1 MPVWRLQTSWAVTT
15 AFPRDRMVITPHFN
29 DAGAT
34 TDPESLC
41 TDLADALLGWWPTTG
56 ELRVTAYDAQ
66 GTPPVFPQG
75 EATRNVGAFRDIN
88 SNRELAVCLSFFS
101 ERNAPRRRGRLYVP
115 ALMLGAGS
123 EALRPGT
130 AMTAKVAALAPIF
143 EGLGGPDVDW
153 CVYSRVDNVARPVTN
168 WFVDDE
174 WDVIRSRGLR
184 GEARV
189 TGTTSEA

>member
-1 MPVWRLQTSWAVTT
+1 MPVWRLQTSWAVST

-41 TDLADALLGWWPTTG
+41 TDLADALEGWAGATG

-75 EATRNVGAFRDIN
+75 EALRRVGTFRPAIQP
-88 SNRELAVCLSFFS
+88 REIALCLSFYS
-101 ERNAPRRRGRLYVP
+101 QRNLPRNRGRLYIPVVLP
-115 ALMLGAGS
+115 GGALGQ
-123 EALRPGT
+123 RPSTEQMDFIG
-130 AMTAKVAALAPIF
+130 ALAPIF
-143 EGLGGPDVDW
+143 EGLGGADVDW
-153 CVYSRVDNVARPVTN
+153 CVYSRRDNVARPVTN
-168 WFVDDE
+168 WWVDNE

-184 GEARV
+184 GDTRIL
-189 TGTTSEA
+189 GSTSEA